1 MSAWITDKTIKS
13 MYSLLRSMPPF
24 NQWNLPPSYK
34 IKFKVVH
41 DLPLLGHLHVYPKL
55 KMEIGTKHQEHFES
69 VLTTVAHEM
78 VHLSLYL
85 EGCGSYHQHRK
96 PFRERTAQIG
106 DLYGFDKKT
115 L

>member
-24 NQWNLPPSYK
+24 NKWNLPPAHK
-34 IKFKVVH
+34 IKFKVRH
-41 DLPLLGHLHVYPKL
+41 DLDLLGHMYMKPF

-78 VHLSLYL
+78 VHLSLFID
-85 EGCGSYHQHRK
+85 GCPSFNQHRK
-96 PFRERTAQIG
+96 AFRMKTAQIG
-106 DLYGFDKKT
+106 DLYGFDRKM

>member
-24 NQWNLPPSYK
+24 NRWNLPPAYK

-41 DLPLLGHLHVYPKL
+41 DLPLLGHMHMKPF

-78 VHLSLYL
+78 VHLSLFID
-85 EGCGSYHQHRK
+85 GCPSFNQHRK
-96 PFRERTAQIG
+96 AFRMKTAQIG
-106 DLYGFDKKT
+106 DLYGFDRKM